1 MVGARAA
8 RACGVAARAAMAP
21 TDGVVDPGRR
31 SVYSGPVLFD
41 LKITFHV
48 VRSFIEKPNESNSI
62 DHQLSVVK

>member
-1 MVGARAA
+1 
-8 RACGVAARAAMAP
+8 MAL
-21 TDGVVDPGRR
+21 TDGVVDLGRR

-48 VRSFIEKPNESNSI
+48 VRSFIEKPNKSNSI